1 MAKGPIENTLGEL
14 SITTKILGLNIS
26 GIKTVAVYGDMNGLI
41 YERMQMETP
50 KDLPF
55 LEGFDA
61 VCSLADKLLNICR
74 AQGLASPEVI
84 SLAVSGPVDLL
95 RGVMLSPPDLPEWVD
110 GQIKGR
116 LGVRYNLPVFIE
128 HRSSAAALAEA
139 YFGAGVGVEDLVLVD
154 QEPVLSAGLVLGRRV
169 YHGEHD
175 ASGEIGRMRM
185 TPDGPAGLGEPGSL
199 TGYASSFG
207 MAELASILYPEHWT
221 SPPAPYELV
230 KACNEGDADAIA
242 VVNEAAQHLGKALLW
257 LIFSLDPEMIV
268 FGHPGD
274 VLGETLLTP
283 LRDAVLRHGG
293 GEARQLPLLALS
305 KLGARL
311 DDLAALM
318 AAINFYKTRI
328 NLQES

>member
-1 MAKGPIENTLGEL
+1 MANRINGNVLENL
-14 SITTKILGLNIS
+14 SITSKILGLNIS
-26 GIKTVAVYGDMNGLI
+26 GIKTVAVYGDMNGLV
-41 YERMQMETP
+41 YERMQMPTP
-50 KDLPF
+50 EGLPF
-55 LEGFDA
+55 LEGFDV
-61 VCSLADKLLNICR
+61 VCSLADKLLNVCR

-95 RGVMLSPPDLPEWVD
+95 KGVMLSPPDLPEWVD

-116 LGVRYNLPVFIE
+116 LSVRYNLPVFIE

-139 YFGAGVGVEDLVLVD
+139 YFGAGTDVDHLILID
-154 QEPVLSAGLVLGRRV
+154 QEPVLSAGLVLGRAV

-175 ASGEIGRMRM
+175 ASGDIGQMRM
-185 TPDGPAGLGEPGSL
+185 APDGPAGLGLPGSL

-207 MAELASILYPEHWT
+207 MAELASILYPERWP
-221 SPPAPYELV
+221 SPPKPYDLV
-230 KACNEGDADAIA
+230 KACNEGEVEAIA
-242 VVNEAAQHLGKALLW
+242 VVTEAAQHLGKALMW
-257 LIFSLDPEMIV
+257 LIFSLDPEMVV

-305 KLGARL
+305 KLGPRL

-318 AAINFYKTRI
+318 AVVDAFKTRK
-328 NLQES
+328 

>member
-1 MAKGPIENTLGEL
+1 
-14 SITTKILGLNIS
+14 
-26 GIKTVAVYGDMNGLI
+26 
-41 YERMQMETP
+41 
-50 KDLPF
+50 

-318 AAINFYKTRI
+318 AAINFYKTRT

>member
-1 MAKGPIENTLGEL
+1 MANRPIDNNLEEL
-14 SITTKILGLNIS
+14 SVATKILGLNIS
-26 GIKTVAVYGDMNGLI
+26 GIKTVAVYGDMNGLV
-41 YERMQMETP
+41 YERMQMPTP

-84 SLAVSGPVDLL
+84 SLAVSGPLDLL
-95 RGVMLSPPDLPEWVD
+95 KGVMLSPPDLPEWAD
-110 GQIKGR
+110 AQIKGR
-116 LGVRYNLPVFIE
+116 LSVRYNLPVFIE

-139 YFGAGVGVEDLVLVD
+139 TFGAGVGVDDLILID
-154 QEPVLSAGLVLGRRV
+154 HEPVLSAGLVLGGAV

-175 ASGEIGRMRM
+175 ASGDIGRMRM
-185 TPDGPAGLGEPGSL
+185 TPDGPAGLGQPGSL

-207 MAELASILYPEHWT
+207 MAELASLLFPGHWA
-221 SPPAPYELV
+221 SPPLPYDLV

-242 VVNEAAQHLGKALLW
+242 AVTESAQHLGKALLW
-257 LIFSLDPEMIV
+257 LIFSLDPEMVV

-293 GEARQLPLLALS
+293 GEAHQLPLLAVS
-305 KLGARL
+305 KLGPRL

-318 AAINFYKTRI
+318 AAVDAFKTRV
-328 NLQES
+328 

>member
-1 MAKGPIENTLGEL
+1 MVQRPFEDHKGDL
-14 SITTKILGLNIS
+14 SVTTKILGLNIS
-26 GIKTVAVYGDMNGLI
+26 GIKTVAVYGDMNGLV

-50 KDLPF
+50 VGLPF
-55 LEGFDA
+55 LACFDA
-61 VCSLADKLLNICR
+61 ICSIADKLLNLCR

-95 RGVMLSPPDLPEWVD
+95 KGVMLSPPDLPEWGD
-110 GQIKGR
+110 AQIKGR

-128 HRSSAAALAEA
+128 CRSSAGALAEA
-139 YFGAGVGVEDLVLVD
+139 YFGAGVGVDHLVFVD
-154 QEPVLSAGLVLGRRV
+154 GEPVLSAGLVLGNKV

-185 TPDGPAGLGEPGSL
+185 TSEGPAGLGEPGSL
-199 TGYASSFG
+199 TGYASSYG
-207 MAELASILYPEHWT
+207 MAELASLRFPKHWA
-221 SPPAPYELV
+221 SPPKPYELV
-230 KACNEGDADAIA
+230 KACNQGDADAIA
-242 VVNEAAQHLGKALLW
+242 VVSEAAEHLGKALLW
-257 LIFSLDPEMIV
+257 MIFSLDPEMIV

-283 LRDAVLRHGG
+283 LRDAVLQYGG

-311 DDLAALM
+311 DDIAALM
-318 AAINFYKTRI
+318 AAIAPFKN
-328 NLQES
+328 

>member
-1 MAKGPIENTLGEL
+1 MVQRVVDSTLADL
-14 SITTKILGLNIS
+14 SVTTKILGLNIS
-26 GIKTVAVYGDMNGLI
+26 GVKTVAVYGDMNGMV

-50 KDLPF
+50 NELPF

-61 VCSLADKLLNICR
+61 VCALGDKLLNICR

-84 SLAVSGPVDLL
+84 SLAVSGPLDLL
-95 RGVMLSPPDLPEWVD
+95 KGVMLSPPDLPEWVD
-110 GQIKGR
+110 AQIKGR
-116 LGVRYNLPVFIE
+116 LSVRYNLPVFIE

-139 YFGAGVGVEDLVLVD
+139 TFGAGTGVEDFLMID
-154 QEPVLSAGLVLGRRV
+154 QEPVLSVGLVLGSKV

-175 ASGEIGRMRM
+175 ASGEIGRMQM

-207 MAELASILYPEHWT
+207 MAELASILFPKHWP

-230 KACNEGDADAIA
+230 KACNAGDADAIA
-242 VVNEAAQHLGKALLW
+242 VVTEAAQHLGKALLW
-257 LIFSLDPEMIV
+257 LIFSLDPEMV
-268 FGHPGD
+268 AFGHPGD
-274 VLGETLLTP
+274 VLGETLLNP

-293 GEARQLPLLALS
+293 GRARQLPILSLS
-305 KLGARL
+305 KLGPRL

-318 AAINFYKTRI
+318 AAVDAFRNY
-328 NLQES
+328 QELM